1 MWDPYLHAIWK
12 YIPKATVVFDKFHVR
27 KLINEA
33 MDRVRKEE
41 QRKLQ
46 EKNIFFLK
54 KTKYIFLKNP
64 ENLTERQEITFDELQ
79 KRQLKTMRAYN
90 LKELFKYI
98 WDFSSVESA
107 RQFFRKWFWKA
118 THSRLEPMREVA
130 HTLKRHL
137 EGIIAYAKYRMT
149 NSYVE
154 GMNNK
159 IKAIV
164 HKAYGFRT
172 TRCFKNAIL
181 FHCGKL
187 NYSNSPTQ
195 MG

>member
-1 MWDPYLHAIWK
+1 MVLESHPQSIRTNEGSSPY
-12 YIPKATVVFDKFHVR
+12 
-27 KLINEA
+27 
-33 MDRVRKEE
+33 
-41 QRKLQ
+41 
-46 EKNIFFLK
+46 
-54 KTKYIFLKNP
+54 
-64 ENLTERQEITFDELQ
+64 TE
-79 KRQLKTMRAYN
+79 
-90 LKELFKYI
+90 
-98 WDFSSVESA
+98 
-107 RQFFRKWFWKA
+107 
-118 THSRLEPMREVA
+118 
-130 HTLKRHL
+130 RHL

-187 NYSNSPTQ
+187 NYSNLPTQ